1 MEESYFMQ
9 IRTLLSKVIFWTLN
23 LAVFAVACAG
33 EQNGNETPDYLLHIV
48 SRTASKTL
56 ETAHLRKLP
65 SDSTL
70 SAQVFDAYF
79 KHLDPAKSYFTQEDI
94 NSFSKDRMVIMT
106 LAKKGQLAVI
116 FNIYNCYLNRLQQ
129 YRNFVEEQLK
139 AGVTFEDD
147 EVFDTDRKKAQW
159 CKNDSELKELWLKR
173 LKNDLLSYRLMQKV
187 MEEKSSDP
195 EVKAE
200 LNKRWFKKSPADKVR
215 SRLHD
220 HYNIMSQH
228 NRMDIL
234 GEFLTAAAQ
243 VYGPHSYYSTPKQVE
258 DMDIHFSLSLTG
270 IGATLTNED
279 GYVKIVNLVPGGP
292 ADKDGRLKVED
303 RIIAVTQENGETVD
317 IIDMSVSNAVKHI
330 RGEAGSKV
338 TLTVLPAAQG
348 ASALPVDITII
359 RRKVELVDEA
369 AKGEIKVVNMPDGSK
384 KRIGVI
390 TLNSFYMDFE
400 AASQRKPDYRS
411 CTRDVR
417 NILMRFNKEKID
429 ALLFDMRNNS
439 GGSLLEAISLSG
451 LFITQG
457 PIVQIIDAS
466 NQSSVQYD
474 RDRSISYTGP
484 MVVLSSKLSASSA
497 EIFIG
502 AMKDYRRA
510 LIVGD
515 TRTFGKGT
523 VLNVTD
529 LGGILGGFFSLMD
542 IKAGKLTYEC
552 AMFYR
557 VNGISNQA
565 RGIAPDIVLPSFT
578 EAMEIGEIF
587 RENYLPWQ
595 QTGEIKLQPVNLYG
609 YKQYSDQM
617 VTALAKKSEIRRG
630 KSPEYKRMLT
640 EIKQFKKV
648 RDRNVVSLNEK
659 KRLKEYYEEKAA
671 SDKMKKFIEGEKDD
685 KLNSKEKDIVLTEA
699 LSVAADYAEL
709 FPAR

>member
-1 MEESYFMQ
+1 M
-9 IRTLLSKVIFWTLN
+9 N

-33 EQNGNETPDYLLHIV
+33 EQEETPDYLLHIV
-48 SRTASKTL
+48 SRTACKTL
-56 ETAHLRKLP
+56 EAAHLRKLP
-65 SDSTL
+65 SDSAL

-79 KHLDPAKSYFTQEDI
+79 KYLDPGKSYFTQEDI
-94 NSFSKDRMVIMT
+94 NKFSKDRMMIMT
-106 LAKKGQLAVI
+106 LAKKGQLDVI
-116 FNIYNCYLNRLQQ
+116 FNIYKCYLARLQQ
-129 YRNFVEEQLK
+129 YRTFVDEQLK
-139 AGVTFEDD
+139 TGVTFDSD
-147 EVFDTDRKKAQW
+147 ETFDTERKKAAW
-159 CKNDSELKELWLKR
+159 CKDDAELKELWLKR

-195 EVKAE
+195 NVKAE

-220 HYNIMSQH
+220 HYNAMAQS
-228 NRMDIL
+228 NRMDML
-234 GEFLTAAAQ
+234 GTFLTAAAQ

-279 GYVKIVNLVPGGP
+279 GYVKVVNLVPGGP

-303 RIIAVTQENGETVD
+303 RIIAVTQENGETID
-317 IIDMSVSNAVKHI
+317 IIDMSVNNAVKHI
-330 RGEAGSKV
+330 RGAAGSKV

-359 RRKVELVDEA
+359 RRKVELTDEA
-369 AKGEIKVVNMPDGSK
+369 AQGEIKVVDMPDGSK

-400 AASQRKPDYRS
+400 AASKRKPDYRS

-451 LFITQG
+451 LFITHG
-457 PIVQIIDAS
+457 PIVQVIDSS
-466 NQSSVQYD
+466 NQNSVQYD
-474 RDRSISYTGP
+474 RDSSISYTGP

-529 LGGILGGFFSLMD
+529 LGGILGGFFSMMD

-557 VNGISNQA
+557 VNGVSNQA

-587 RENYLPWQ
+587 RENYLAWQ
-595 QTGEIKLQPVNLYG
+595 QTGEIKLLPANMIG
-609 YKQYSDQM
+609 YKQYNDQM
-617 VTALAKKSEIRRG
+617 ISVLTKKSETRRE
-630 KSPEYKRMLT
+630 KSPEYVRMVT
-640 EIKQFKKV
+640 EIKHFEKV
-648 RDRNVVSLNEK
+648 RDRNVVSLNEQ
-659 KRLKEYYEEKAA
+659 KRIKEYYDEKAA
-671 SDKMKKFIEGEKDD
+671 ADKMKKFMDGEKDD
-685 KLNSKEKDIVLTEA
+685 KNNAKENDILLKEA
-699 LSVAADYAEL
+699 LAIAADYAEL
-709 FPAR
+709 SK